1 MRARIR
7 TAVAVGAVSAALALA
22 GCAGSSSE
30 EETGAAAEETAAA
43 SEETADQEGQESTD
57 AEESAASEDSTEDAS
72 ASSSEDAEAV
82 VPEGYQEVEAPTAG
96 ISLAV
101 PEGWEDFK
109 AYSDEQLQAI
119 AEAQGSD
126 LATIQQQIEAL
137 DLFYRAAEPDE
148 NNFAENVN
156 VEPGVYSNTEP
167 PTEEE
172 VTNFLAQ
179 QGLELTQYG
188 TVDTP
193 NGEAATGSY
202 TNPDNPAQ
210 GEVLIAPTSDGG
222 YAVITVTTS
231 SAERTEELV
240 QDIAG
245 SIR

>member
-7 TAVAVGAVSAALALA
+7 TALAVGAVSTALALA
-22 GCAGSSSE
+22 GCAGNSSD
-30 EETGAAAEETAAA
+30 EETTAADEETTAAQTEESTGTEETAEG
-43 SEETADQEGQESTD
+43 SED
-57 AEESAASEDSTEDAS
+57 SAASADSTEDAES
-72 ASSSEDAEAV
+72 PEAV
-82 VPEGYQEVEAPTAG
+82 IPEGYQEVEAPTAG

-101 PEGWEDFK
+101 PEGWEDAK

-126 LATIQQQIEAL
+126 LDTYQQMLAEL
-137 DLFYRAAEPDE
+137 DLAYRAAEPDE
-148 NNFAENVN
+148 NGFVENVN
-156 VEPGVYSNTEP
+156 VESGVYSNTET

-172 VTNFLAQ
+172 VTSFLAQ
-179 QGLELTQYG
+179 QGAELAQYG
-188 TVDTP
+188 TVETP
-193 NGEAATGSY
+193 NGEAATGAYSI
-202 TNPDNPAQ
+202 PDNPAQ

-245 SIR
+245 SIG